1 LSALSRTCRSLRVN
15 ALPLLYRTICVMWK
29 HKAGAVTYTVDNRVY
44 KALAKELV
52 EKLEIVTIREPCL
65 ANYVRALH
73 ISLTSFAA
81 AGVFKELAR
90 ALQLLPNLEIFEVLS
105 CLVGDSTTLT
115 SAFSQ
120 VIIPSVRSL
129 SLCCSAH
136 AIFHVF
142 PNV

>member
-1 LSALSRTCRSLRVN
+1 MLLLNFRWLQREVFVLITCRSLRVN

-29 HKAGAVTYTVDNRVY
+29 HKAGAMTYTVDNRVY

-81 AGVFKELAR
+81 HWG
-90 ALQLLPNLEIFEVLS
+90 LQGIGS
-105 CLVGDSTTLT
+105 
-115 SAFSQ
+115 
-120 VIIPSVRSL
+120 
-129 SLCCSAH
+129 CSA
-136 AIFHVF
+136 ASAKLGDL
-142 PNV
+142 